1 MSEWNFIHEN
11 FHTKQHVHTEPLS
24 ELSVTLTHCTDSHTE
39 SLSLWH
45 WPIVQTVTL
54 THFMN
59 CLWHWPTV
67 KTVTLTHFMNC
78 LLHWPTVQT
87 VTLSQWACY
96 TDPLHGQSYWVTEPV
111 TLTHC
116 TDSHTES
123 VTLTH
128 CTDSHTESVTL
139 SHCTDSHTESVTL
152 TPFTDSHTESL
163 SLWHCP
169 SVRTITLSHWACDRI
184 VPLYGQSPRWPT
196 FRIDT
201 LTHFMDCSNGTRKLI
216 PAPTVHNNRTS
227 ARWAPRRL
235 SRVSSFHK
243 VTVPVQV
250 VDRRA
255 IYTPEA
261 RETTALWKNECFVFE
276 RFPDR
281 LMIFLGTSSSLM
293 IFLGTSSSCAIR
305 MAKQDES
312 ASK

>member
-116 TDSHTES
+116 TDSHI
-123 VTLTH
+123 
-128 CTDSHTESVTL
+128 D
-139 SHCTDSHTESVTL
+139 
-152 TPFTDSHTESL
+152 
-163 SLWHCP
+163 
-169 SVRTITLSHWACDRI
+169 
-184 VPLYGQSPRWPT
+184 PLYGQSHWVCDIVPLYKQSHWVCDTDPLYGQSHWVTEPVTLSLCTDNHTKSLGLWPHCPFVRT
-196 FRIDT
+196 VSQM
-201 LTHFMDCSNGTRKLI
+201 THI
-216 PAPTVHNNRTS
+216 
-227 ARWAPRRL
+227 
-235 SRVSSFHK
+235 
-243 VTVPVQV
+243 
-250 VDRRA
+250 
-255 IYTPEA
+255 
-261 RETTALWKNECFVFE
+261 
-276 RFPDR
+276 
-281 LMIFLGTSSSLM
+281 
-293 IFLGTSSSCAIR
+293 
-305 MAKQDES
+305 
-312 ASK
+312 